1 MIDSYFSYYY
11 SGILL
16 IPAILFTLYAQ
27 MKVKSNFRRYSKVR
41 NERNLTGAQAARR
54 VLDANGLTNVNI
66 EAVRGSLT
74 DHYDPRKRVLRLSE
88 SVCNVNS
95 IAAISVACH
104 EAGHALQHANG
115 YAPLKIRNSIV
126 PLVNF
131 ASNFSW
137 ILVIIGIALLS
148 GGEYLGDMIFNIGIL
163 MMIIVILFHTITLPV
178 EFNASSR
185 ALKQMQE
192 LSIIGEDEEIGAK
205 KVLRAAAMTYVA
217 ALAVAIGNLIRM
229 LAIRGRD

>member
-1 MIDSYFSYYY
+1 MFDSYFSYYY

-54 VLDANGLTNVNI
+54 VLDANGLTTVNI

>member
-1 MIDSYFSYYY
+1 MLDGYFSYYY

-27 MKVKSNFRRYSKVR
+27 MKVKSNFRCYSKVR
-41 NERNLTGAQAARR
+41 NERNMTGAQAARR

-104 EAGHALQHANG
+104 EAGHALQHAKG

-178 EFNASSR
+178 EFNASRR
-185 ALKQMQE
+185 ALEQMQD

-205 KVLRAAAMTYVA
+205 KVLRAAALTYVA
-217 ALAVAIGNLIRM
+217 ALAVAVGNLIRM
-229 LAIRGRD
+229 LTIRGRD